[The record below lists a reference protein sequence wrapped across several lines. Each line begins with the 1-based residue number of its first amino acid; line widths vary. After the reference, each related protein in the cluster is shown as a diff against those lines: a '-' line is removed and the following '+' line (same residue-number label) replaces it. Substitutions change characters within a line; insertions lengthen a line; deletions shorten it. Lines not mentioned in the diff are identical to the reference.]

1 MVLIVGKKAIV
12 SLPGSEVSK
21 SVVVWLLGSVVVVVV
36 VVVVVNRLMRSDNIF
51 IV

>member
-36 VVVVVNRLMRSDNIF
+36 VVVNRLMRSDNIF